1 MATFLAVGSTL
12 VVGLL
17 LWALL
22 WGLDR
27 KRHAVA
33 IRLNDYSTEK
43 RHPTVDRSPKEQ
55 RRGGLRSVITKW
67 APKRLSQRY
76 TPIFQQAGIPLKG
89 EEMAVFIGVSTL
101 LGVLLGGLMLSIPGH
116 IIGGIVGNQVPGQ
129 VLKNY
134 LRRRLRAAEEQLV
147 DFLTLSAN
155 AMRAGN
161 SLLQALDLAGRE
173 MPDPIGTEL
182 KRTLRE
188 INLGLSVDDALQRFV
203 VRIPSADLDLV
214 LTAVI
219 IQRQVGGDLAGI
231 LDNIASTIRQ
241 RQQMKAQVR
250 TLTAQGRLSGMVIA
264 GLPFALLLILRATN
278 PDYVSLLWTEP
289 LGLLL
294 LGAGLV
300 SQIFGMVFINKIIQ
314 VEI

>member
-1 MATFLAVGSTL
+1 M
-12 VVGLL
+12 

-22 WGLDR
+22 WRLDR
-27 KRHAVA
+27 KRQAVA
-33 IRLNDYSTEK
+33 LKINEYSTEK
-43 RHPTVDRSPKEQ
+43 RQLTVDRSPKEQ
-55 RRGGLRSVITKW
+55 RRGGLRAVLTRW

-76 TPIFQQAGIPLKG
+76 APILQQAGIPLKG
-89 EEMAVFIGVSTL
+89 EEMATFIGVSTI
-101 LGVLLGGLMLSIPGH
+101 LGVLLGGVLLSIPGW
-116 IIGGIVGNQVPGQ
+116 IIGGIVGYQVPGQ
-129 VLKNY
+129 VLKSH
-134 LRRRLRAAEEQLV
+134 LKRRLRAAEEQLV

-173 MPDPIGTEL
+173 MPDPIGNEL

-188 INLGLSVDDALQRFV
+188 INLGLSVDDALQRLV

-214 LTAVI
+214 VTAVI

-231 LDNIASTIRQ
+231 LDNIATTIRQ

-264 GLPFALLLILRATN
+264 GLPFLLLVILRAMN
-278 PDYVSLLWTEP
+278 PEYVSLLWTEP

-300 SQIFGMVFINKIIQ
+300 SQVIGIVLINKIVQ

>member
-1 MATFLAVGSTL
+1 M
-12 VVGLL
+12 

-22 WGLDR
+22 WRLDR
-27 KRHAVA
+27 KRQAVA
-33 IRLNDYSTEK
+33 LKINEYSTEK
-43 RHPTVDRSPKEQ
+43 RQLTVDRSPKEQ
-55 RRGGLRSVITKW
+55 RRGGLRSVLTKW

-76 TPIFQQAGIPLKG
+76 APILQQAGIPLKG
-89 EEMAVFIGVSTL
+89 EEMAMFIGVSTV
-101 LGVLLGGLMLSIPGH
+101 LGVLLGGLLLSIPGW
-116 IIGGIVGNQVPGQ
+116 IIGGIVGYHVPGQ
-129 VLKNY
+129 VLKSH
-134 LRRRLRAAEEQLV
+134 LKRRLRATEEQLV

-173 MPDPIGTEL
+173 MIDPIGTEL

-214 LTAVI
+214 VTAVI

-264 GLPFALLLILRATN
+264 GLPFILLLALRAMN
-278 PDYVSLLWTEP
+278 PEYVSLLWTEP

-294 LGAGLV
+294 LGVGLV
-300 SQIFGMVFINKIIQ
+300 SQIIGMVLINKIVQ

>member
-1 MATFLAVGSTL
+1 MTTFLAAGSAL

-33 IRLNDYSTEK
+33 IRLSEYSTERRK
-43 RHPTVDRSPKEQ
+43 VTVEPSSKEL
-55 RRGGLRSVITKW
+55 RRGGLRLALTKW
-67 APKRLSQRY
+67 APKGLSQRY
-76 TPIFQQAGIPLKG
+76 APILQQAGIPLKG
-89 EEMAVFIGVSTL
+89 EEMATFIGVSTV
-101 LGVLLGGLMLSIPGH
+101 LGVLIGGLLLSIPGWV
-116 IIGGIVGNQVPGQ
+116 IGGIVGYKVPGQ
-129 VLKNY
+129 VLKSH
-134 LRRRLRAAEEQLV
+134 LKSRLRSAEEQLV

-188 INLGLSVDDALQRFV
+188 INLGLSVDDAVQRLV
-203 VRIPSADLDLV
+203 VRIPSTDLDLV
-214 LTAVI
+214 VTAVI

-264 GLPFALLLILRATN
+264 GLPFILLLALRAMN
-278 PDYVSLLWTEP
+278 PEYVSMLWTEP
-289 LGLLL
+289 LGLLM
-294 LGAGLV
+294 LGVGLV
-300 SQIFGMVFINKIIQ
+300 SQIIGMVFINKIIQ